1 MEDIMSIDP
10 GLVFWTLVNFGIF
23 LLILIKFGAKPMIE
37 ALNQRENT
45 IKETIENA
53 ESKYR
58 EAQQFLED
66 SKQKLSEAQKDMMDV
81 INKGKEQAES
91 IINQALEKA
100 EAVKKQKVEDSLK
113 EIDRNKEIAIKELRT
128 EVADLVVQATE
139 KILDESLDKTMHY
152 KMIEKYIDQLPKN

>member
-1 MEDIMSIDP
+1 MEGIMNIDP

-23 LLILIKFGAKPMIE
+23 LFILIKIGAKPMIK

-53 ESKYR
+53 EIKYK
-58 EAQQFLED
+58 EAQQFLEE
-66 SKQKLSEAQKDMMDV
+66 SKQKLSEAQKDMMVEID
-81 INKGKEQAES
+81 KGKEQAEK
-91 IINQALEKA
+91 IINKALQEA
-100 EAVKKQKVEDSLK
+100 EAVKKQKIEDTLK

-139 KILDESLDKTMHY
+139 KILDESLDKDKHY
-152 KMIEKYIDQLPKN
+152 KLIEKYIDQLPKN